1 MHTGEP
7 ALIGYIRAVI
17 REQSPMPF
25 SWFMEQALY
34 HPEHGYYSSGRAAI
48 GRRGDYFTNVSVGP
62 LFGKLIAAQFEE
74 MWEALGRPDDF
85 FIVEQGAHH
94 GDFARDVL
102 EALRKD
108 APDFFG
114 TVRYLIIESFVV
126 LRKRQA
132 ETLTEF
138 SEKIDWRPSVAELE
152 PFSGVQFSNE
162 LLDAMPVHL
171 ISRKCGQRLSPPTEW
186 AEKYV
191 DETSDGF
198 AFVEGEISSA
208 KLQNQLTKIPAPPEC
223 EYQTEVNIAA
233 LDWIEELSA
242 KLTRGYVLSVDYG
255 YARGDYYAPH
265 RTSGTLAGFS
275 QHRRA
280 PSPLQNV
287 GQIDITAHVEWTSFV
302 ESGEERGLRL
312 AGFTDQH
319 HFITGL
325 LASEMLRDL
334 NETASAS
341 TRRALQTL
349 LHPNLLGM
357 TFQFLAL
364 VKGVDPAAGLSGF
377 RFARDGRA
385 ALGLGAAVEGMTSF
399 ARRSESAAV

>member
-1 MHTGEP
+1 
-7 ALIGYIRAVI
+7 
-17 REQSPMPF
+17 
-25 SWFMEQALY
+25 
-34 HPEHGYYSSGRAAI
+34 
-48 GRRGDYFTNVSVGP
+48 
-62 LFGKLIAAQFEE
+62 
-74 MWEALGRPDDF
+74 
-85 FIVEQGAHH
+85 
-94 GDFARDVL
+94 
-102 EALRKD
+102 
-108 APDFFG
+108 
-114 TVRYLIIESFVV
+114 
-126 LRKRQA
+126 
-132 ETLTEF
+132 
-138 SEKIDWRPSVAELE
+138 VAELE

-171 ISRKCGQRLSPPTEW
+171 ISRKCGQRPSPPTKW

-191 DETSDGF
+191 NETNDGF
-198 AFVEGEISSA
+198 AFVEGEISNA

-242 KLTRGYVLSVDYG
+242 RLTRGFVLSVDYG
-255 YARGDYYAPH
+255 YGRGDYYAPH
-265 RTSGTLAGFS
+265 RTRGTLAGFS

-302 ESGEERGLRL
+302 ESGEEHGLRL

-364 VKGVDPAAGLSGF
+364 VKGVDLAAGLSGF

-385 ALGLGAAVEGMTSF
+385 ALGLGAAVEGITTF
-399 ARRSESAAV
+399 ARPSESATV

>member
-1 MHTGEP
+1 MCKSH
-7 ALIGYIRAVI
+7 
-17 REQSPMPF
+17 
-25 SWFMEQALY
+25 
-34 HPEHGYYSSGRAAI
+34 
-48 GRRGDYFTNVSVGP
+48 
-62 LFGKLIAAQFEE
+62 
-74 MWEALGRPDDF
+74 RPDYRTWRRSRDF
-85 FIVEQGAHH
+85 FRTPP
-94 GDFARDVL
+94 FA
-102 EALRKD
+102 
-108 APDFFG
+108 
-114 TVRYLIIESFVV
+114 V

-138 SEKIDWRPSVAELE
+138 SEKIDWRRSLAELE

-171 ISRKCGQRLSPPTEW
+171 ISRKCGQRLSPPIEW

-208 KLQNQLTKIPAPPEC
+208 KLKNQLTKIPAPPEC

-255 YARGDYYAPH
+255 YARHDYYAPH

-275 QHRRA
+275 QHRHT

-302 ESGEERGLRL
+302 ESGEEHGLRL
-312 AGFTDQH
+312 A
-319 HFITGL
+319 GL
-325 LASEMLRDL
+325 LASEMVRDL
-334 NETASAS
+334 NESASAS
-341 TRRALQTL
+341 TRRLLQTL

-385 ALGLGAAVEGMTSF
+385 ALGLGAAVDGTTSL
-399 ARRSESAAV
+399 ARRNENAAV